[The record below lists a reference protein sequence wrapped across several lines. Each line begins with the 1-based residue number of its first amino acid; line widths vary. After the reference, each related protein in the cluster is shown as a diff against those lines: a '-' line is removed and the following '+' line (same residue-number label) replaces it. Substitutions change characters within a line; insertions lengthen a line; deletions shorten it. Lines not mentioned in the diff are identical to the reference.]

1 MSHHG
6 AGACLPPWRA
16 LVRTLRRLE
25 TRCEIRGR
33 HFAFCSRFR
42 YLTCAIC
49 RITFRHDTEFQK
61 PSAAAPMLMHDPPHP
76 GAFIR
81 RQCLE
86 PLGLTV
92 TEAAKGLAVSR
103 NTLSLLLNG
112 RLGISPEMAI
122 RLSQAFGGS
131 PESWLQQQMQYDLW
145 RAWTNR
151 KEIPVRQF
159 VTA

>member
-1 MSHHG
+1 M
-6 AGACLPPWRA
+6 
-16 LVRTLRRLE
+16 
-25 TRCEIRGR
+25 
-33 HFAFCSRFR
+33 
-42 YLTCAIC
+42 
-49 RITFRHDTEFQK
+49 
-61 PSAAAPMLMHDPPHP
+61 PMHNPPHP

-103 NTLSLLLNG
+103 NTLSMLLNG
-112 RLGISPEMAI
+112 RLGISPEMSI

-145 RAWTNR
+145 HAQQDR
-151 KEIPVRQF
+151 KV
-159 VTA
+159 VTIRRFAAA

>member
-1 MSHHG
+1 M
-6 AGACLPPWRA
+6 
-16 LVRTLRRLE
+16 LV
-25 TRCEIRGR
+25 
-33 HFAFCSRFR
+33 HN
-42 YLTCAIC
+42 
-49 RITFRHDTEFQK
+49 
-61 PSAAAPMLMHDPPHP
+61 PPHP

-103 NTLSLLLNG
+103 NTLSMLLNG
-112 RLGISPEMAI
+112 RIGISPEMAI

-145 RAWTNR
+145 RAQRNR
-151 KEIPVRQF
+151 EDVAIRRF
-159 VTA
+159 VAA

>member
-1 MSHHG
+1 MPSMSTI
-6 AGACLPPWRA
+6 W
-16 LVRTLRRLE
+16 TI
-25 TRCEIRGR
+25 IRMEGQ
-33 HFAFCSRFR
+33 
-42 YLTCAIC
+42 T
-49 RITFRHDTEFQK
+49 
-61 PSAAAPMLMHDPPHP
+61 MLMHDPPHP

-81 RQCLE
+81 RQCLK

-103 NTLSLLLNG
+103 NTLSMLLNG

-145 RAWTNR
+145 QAQKHRDKIAVR
-151 KEIPVRQF
+151 KF
-159 VTA
+159 VAA